1 MAFSSS
7 LSNKVARPY
16 SGMPPA
22 NDWSAALQRVPQI
35 GVETSNAITI
45 CCRGNALTRMGR
57 PMRREIQREKNG
69 QTEDRE

>member
-22 NDWSAALQRVPQI
+22 NDWGAALQRVPQI
-35 GVETSNAITI
+35 GVEHQQRDHNMLPWKRTHAHGKTNA
-45 CCRGNALTRMGR
+45 
-57 PMRREIQREKNG
+57 QKN
-69 QTEDRE
+69 TKEEEWADR